1 MERILKKRRGEGG
14 IVPHHLTRNLSR
26 WVSREHLGGQV
37 DDRCVGDQV
46 VDTATV
52 LSEDVE
58 AIDDKIDQA
67 DARQTGDQPVD
78 EHSEDA
84 ATEESSRRS
93 RVTRSTIWRIKR
105 AKLPRIMIAHPATK
119 READAG
125 SISTSAPPAAAD

>member
-93 RVTRSTIWRIKR
+93 RFKIDDLGVDEV
-105 AKLPRIMIAHPATK
+105 LTK
-119 READAG
+119 RL
-125 SISTSAPPAAAD
+125 AACHEEHDLEDKKSQTAQD